1 MNAYAFNLRTR
12 VLNSLLNNLIQIPTT
27 LGLGF
32 LLDNERLGT
41 RRKRAMIGITI
52 DAVWITGEDAVDR
65 CILILAD
72 QDKRCRD
79 IRCSNHLAGVLEIRS
94 INRRPND
101 RLY

>member
-41 RRKRAMIGITI
+41 RRERAMIGITI
-52 DAVWITGEDAVDR
+52 DAVWITGDDAPVR
-65 CILILAD
+65 QILMLAD
-72 QDKRCRD
+72 QNKRYRD
-79 IRCSNHLAGVLEIRS
+79 IHCSNHLARILEVRS
-94 INRRPND
+94 INRRPHD
-101 RLY
+101 RLH